1 LDAFAKNLCSSAQ
14 VADVKLFAAG
24 ENISGNESQARNKF
38 GSRSDSGKA
47 PHRTP
52 YYSGLMIGSATG
64 RPGTPHLLAA
74 LIACAIVIAIL
85 CSGRMLA
92 IQLERKTVH
101 RIAPK
106 DFFIKNQGLAFERAA
121 ARTPDILLLYGS
133 SELIDPI
140 PNRAS
145 DFFASAPT
153 GFQVCPVGKAGA
165 TSLIILQKLGA
176 LGADL
181 RGRKVAISLSASSF
195 LTPAVRP
202 DYYAGNFSP
211 IAASN
216 ILFNN
221 AIDFDLKAAIAKR
234 MLQFPDTLAEDGLA
248 ELAARCFASG
258 RPSDRVILMAVW
270 PLGKLKNAM
279 FDLQDHFEAL
289 VYILAG
295 GRRIPDWLRPDHS
308 QRLHARRSKHPKR
321 ASFHAIT
328 PARDAAFRSRVAA
341 ASEWTDLEL
350 LFRTL
355 TELKAN
361 PLILSM
367 PIDAYVA
374 TGVSRSARE
383 VYYER
388 MRELAQRYHF
398 PLVEFEQRDADPGFL
413 IAHREHPTP
422 RGWMVYNRA
431 LDDFFRKSK

>member
-1 LDAFAKNLCSSAQ
+1 
-14 VADVKLFAAG
+14 
-24 ENISGNESQARNKF
+24 
-38 GSRSDSGKA
+38 
-47 PHRTP
+47 
-52 YYSGLMIGSATG
+52 
-64 RPGTPHLLAA
+64 
-74 LIACAIVIAIL
+74 
-85 CSGRMLA
+85 MLA

-101 RIAPK
+101 WIAPK

-121 ARTPDILLLYGS
+121 ARTPNILLLYGS

-145 DFFASAPT
+145 DFFSSAPT
-153 GFQVCPVGKAGA
+153 GFQVCPVGKAGT

-176 LGADL
+176 LGSEL

-202 DYYAGNFSP
+202 EYYAGNFSLP
-211 IAASN
+211 AASG
-216 ILFNN
+216 ILFGN

-234 MLQFPDTLAEDGLA
+234 MLQFPDTLAGDGLV
-248 ELAARCFASG
+248 ELAVRCLASG
-258 RPSDRVILMAVW
+258 RPVDRIVLMAIW
-270 PLGKLKNAM
+270 PLGKLQNAM
-279 FDLQDHFEAL
+279 LDLQDHFEAL

-295 GRRIPDWLRPDHS
+295 GRTIPDWLQRVHSHKLHPRKSTDAEDEQTESLGAIRPV
-308 QRLHARRSKHPKR
+308 
-321 ASFHAIT
+321 
-328 PARDAAFRSRVAA
+328 RDAAFRARIAA
-341 ASEWTDLEL
+341 AGEWTDVEL

-355 TELKAN
+355 AQLKAE

-367 PIDAYVA
+367 PIDVHAA
-374 TGVSRSARE
+374 RGVSRSARE

-388 MRELAQRYHF
+388 MRELAQQYRF
-398 PLVEFEQRDADPGFL
+398 PVIEFEQHDADPSFL

>member
-1 LDAFAKNLCSSAQ
+1 
-14 VADVKLFAAG
+14 
-24 ENISGNESQARNKF
+24 
-38 GSRSDSGKA
+38 
-47 PHRTP
+47 
-52 YYSGLMIGSATG
+52 
-64 RPGTPHLLAA
+64 
-74 LIACAIVIAIL
+74 
-85 CSGRMLA
+85 MLA
-92 IQLERKTVH
+92 IHLERKTVH
-101 RIAPK
+101 LIAPQ

-121 ARTPDILLLYGS
+121 ARRPDILLLYGS

-176 LGADL
+176 LGSEL
-181 RGRKVAISLSASSF
+181 RGRKIAISLSASSF
-195 LTPAVRP
+195 LTPALRP
-202 DYYAGNFSP
+202 DFYAGNFSSM
-211 IAASN
+211 AASN
-216 ILFNN
+216 ILFGN
-221 AIDFDLKAAIAKR
+221 AIDFNLKAAIAKR
-234 MLQFPDTLAEDGLA
+234 MLQFPDTLAEDGLV

-258 RPSDRVILMAVW
+258 RPSDRIILMALW
-270 PLGKLKNAM
+270 PLGKLENATL
-279 FDLQDHFEAL
+279 DLQDHFEAL

-295 GRRIPDWLRPDHS
+295 GRRIPDWLRPAHS
-308 QRLHARRSKHPKR
+308 HRLHARSSKDQNR
-321 ASFHAIT
+321 ESFDAIR
-328 PARDAAFRSRVAA
+328 PARDAAFRSRVAT

-355 TELKAN
+355 AELKAD

-367 PIDAYVA
+367 PFDAYAA

-398 PLVEFEQRDADPGFL
+398 PLVEFEQHDADPGFL

-422 RGWMVYNRA
+422 RGWMAYNRA
-431 LDDFFRKSK
+431 LDDFFRKNK